1 MTNRLKAEIQEEE
14 EELQEKELIVEE
26 KQPAGKIPD
35 NFFTSLLQKGVVS
48 TEAATKMLPFIFFVA
63 FLAMIYIANRHMAE
77 NNIRDID
84 KLSKQVKE
92 LSWDYKTTKAE
103 LAYKST
109 LTEVEKKADTLGLQT
124 SVEPP
129 QKIMVP
135 ADDEH

>member
-1 MTNRLKAEIQEEE
+1 MINRLKVEIPED
-14 EELQEKELIVEE
+14 EELEKELIVEE
-26 KQPAGKIPD
+26 KPPAGKIPD
-35 NFFTSLLQKGVVS
+35 NFFTLLLHKGVVS
-48 TEAATKMLPFIFFVA
+48 TDAATQMLPFIFFVA

-103 LAYKST
+103 LAFKST
-109 LTEVEKKADTLGLQT
+109 LSEVEKKTDTLGLRT

-129 QKIMVP
+129 QKITIP
-135 ADDEH
+135 ADEH